1 MSIMGAPSGADKVGQ
16 YEPEYMGENIDLE
29 KSTESIFEVINNV
42 KPGTVHDLTLLPG
55 FIELTDKD
63 PRLIYADTDSAYILF
78 NVPFNKYDD
87 TRTTV
92 NYIQDLATRL
102 NECYLKALDF
112 YLGKIG
118 NWHKDFNTM
127 DFKSEVVAF
136 RGFFAAKKFY
146 ALGKIWDE
154 GEYFDDLKTKITGG
168 QLKKAD
174 VTGVTKEM
182 LQDIYHLLTR
192 DTTITDEVVLC
203 RKIFIEIKNKYVF
216 KLRAAIKELNFQY
229 FSIPKKWS
237 YGEKK
242 TIPSSITGAKLY
254 NRLVKDTF
262 NVGDSLLEVP
272 IKFDVRDLKN
282 SRLIDYLKS
291 RKIDLNSIK
300 NVFNEVYYG
309 ETESKLYY
317 SLGFMNQDGG
327 WELRNKNFKGSI
339 GKKSITSFY
348 YNSSTLILFEGMFDF
363 FSFLV
368 MYPNKNTYNYIIL
381 NSTNNLHKSL
391 KYLNDH
397 KKVIVFFDNDHS
409 GKFAAQIVKKNTKKE
424 FIDMSN
430 SYKNYND
437 LNQYLMKHKP

>member
-1 MSIMGAPSGADKVGQ
+1 MNNNNNNNNSTSIKQYLESKNIYPTKKFRNYGMYLSPLRKEKTPSFKV
-16 YEPEYMGENIDLE
+16 D
-29 KSTESIFEVINNV
+29 
-42 KPGTVHDLTLLPG
+42 
-55 FIELTDKD
+55 
-63 PRLIYADTDSAYILF
+63 YIKNLWF
-78 NVPFNKYDD
+78 DFGLNQGG
-87 TRTTV
+87 
-92 NYIQDLATRL
+92 NYIQL
-102 NECYLKALDF
+102 LKKLQAENIK
-112 YLGKIG
+112 YPIEKQ
-118 NWHKDFNTM
+118 TQ
-127 DFKSEVVAF
+127 FKSNK
-136 RGFFAAKKFY
+136 KKFQ
-146 ALGKIWDE
+146 I
-154 GEYFDDLKTKITGG
+154 
-168 QLKKAD
+168 
-174 VTGVTKEM
+174 
-182 LQDIYHLLTR
+182 
-192 DTTITDEVVLC
+192 
-203 RKIFIEIKNKYVF
+203 
-216 KLRAAIKELNFQY
+216 
-229 FSIPKKWS
+229 
-237 YGEKK
+237 
-242 TIPSSITGAKLY
+242 
-254 NRLVKDTF
+254 
-262 NVGDSLLEVP
+262 
-272 IKFDVRDLKN
+272 FDVRDLKN